1 VRSHLF
7 STDADYAPQQAGYWH
22 EAISRYFGHLD
33 AHCDAPD
40 AFEAQMQ
47 AYEVGVL
54 RVFTIS
60 SSGNDIERSPRH
72 LDDHGSDY
80 YKLLLQLEG
89 RSEIVQRDDRV
100 ALLSTDWSLYDP
112 RQPYVIQSPGPYRHL
127 VVQIPRA
134 SLQGLP
140 IPNLHTSQIANPQMQ
155 GLFRLLASF
164 LESLSVQLPHLPEA
178 CAAPLSETLIGLL
191 SSTLASL
198 RHSQGDHQGLPAV
211 LRARVKQHVQSCLT
225 DPGLSL
231 DQIAQQM
238 RCSKRYLHRI
248 FEEEGITLDRYIWQ
262 SRLERC
268 KAELEARHDGPEQ
281 AGGTISEIAFRWGFN
296 STAHF
301 SRVFK
306 SRYGLTPRECAS
318 RALQHGASP
327 QHSTQHH

>member
-1 VRSHLF
+1 
-7 STDADYAPQQAGYWH
+7 
-22 EAISRYFGHLD
+22 
-33 AHCDAPD
+33 
-40 AFEAQMQ
+40 M
-47 AYEVGVL
+47 L
-54 RVFTIS
+54 RIFTIS
-60 SSGNDIERSPRH
+60 SSGNDIERSSRH
-72 LDDHGSDY
+72 LHDHGSDY

-134 SLQGLP
+134 RLQGLP
-140 IPNLHTSQIANPQMQ
+140 IPNLHASQIANPQMQ

-164 LESLSVQLPHLPEA
+164 LGSLSEQLPHLPEA

-198 RHSQGDHQGLPAV
+198 RHSQGETLGLPAV
-211 LRARVKQHVQSCLT
+211 LRARVKQHVQSCLA

-262 SRLERC
+262 SRLDRC
-268 KAELEARHDGPEQ
+268 KAELEAPQEGSEPNGRS
-281 AGGTISEIAFRWGFN
+281 ISEIAFRWGFS

-318 RALQHGASP
+318 RALLLAGPA
-327 QHSTQHH
+327 QHH